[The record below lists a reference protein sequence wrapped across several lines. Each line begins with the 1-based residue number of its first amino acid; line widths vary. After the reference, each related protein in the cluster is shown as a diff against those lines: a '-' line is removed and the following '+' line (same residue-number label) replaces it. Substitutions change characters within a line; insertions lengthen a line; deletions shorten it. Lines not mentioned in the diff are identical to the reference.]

1 MTASLRPDESAS
13 YCIQIQGY
21 LSQQWA
27 DYLAGLSISV
37 DVEPDQT
44 VTTLSG
50 EVTDQAAL
58 MGVLNNL
65 YNLGFSI
72 LSVEHQFE
80 SDKEKSHDRS

>member
-1 MTASLRPDESAS
+1 MTVGLKLDESAS
-13 YCIQIQGY
+13 YCIQVQGY
-21 LSQQWA
+21 LSQQWT

-37 DVEPDQT
+37 NVDPDQT

-72 LSVEHQFE
+72 LSVEHQFACDE
-80 SDKEKSHDRS
+80 EKNYV